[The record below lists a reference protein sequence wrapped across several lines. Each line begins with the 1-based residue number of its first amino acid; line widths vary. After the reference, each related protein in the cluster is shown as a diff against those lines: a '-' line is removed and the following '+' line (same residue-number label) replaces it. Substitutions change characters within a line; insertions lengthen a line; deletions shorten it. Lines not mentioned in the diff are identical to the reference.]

1 MSLSFKILKLQM
13 TPLLSSPSQAY
24 LKALSC
30 RRGSKRRRS
39 RLSPQIWRS
48 SVTFRPDFQ
57 KLPLLCR
64 LNPMKIT
71 QTNMATQQSHAA
83 PSKNFF
89 RDGSQQ
95 RSTRPVINSSGMC
108 RRNSGCELQ
117 RHSAAFPR
125 GRAHRGGGLS
135 APRPR

>member
-1 MSLSFKILKLQM
+1 MSLSFKIPKLQ
-13 TPLLSSPSQAY
+13 TTLLLSSPSQAY
-24 LKALSC
+24 LKALSR
-30 RRGSKRRRS
+30 RRGSKRHRFRF
-39 RLSPQIWRS
+39 SPQIWRS
-48 SVTFRPDFQ
+48 SVPFRTDFQ

-64 LNPMKIT
+64 SDPMKNI

-89 RDGSQQ
+89 HDRAQQ

-108 RRNSGCELQ
+108 RRNSSCELQ

-125 GRAHRGGGLS
+125 GRARRGGGLS

>member
-1 MSLSFKILKLQM
+1 MQM
-13 TPLLSSPSQAY
+13 GLEA
-24 LKALSC
+24 
-30 RRGSKRRRS
+30 
-39 RLSPQIWRS
+39 PQIPVVS
-48 SVTFRPDFQ
+48 ADLEITFRTDFQ
-57 KLPLLCR
+57 KLLLLFR
-64 LNPMKIT
+64 FNPMKNT

-83 PSKNFF
+83 PRKNFF
-89 RDGSQQ
+89 HDGALR

-125 GRAHRGGGLS
+125 GRAHGGGGLS